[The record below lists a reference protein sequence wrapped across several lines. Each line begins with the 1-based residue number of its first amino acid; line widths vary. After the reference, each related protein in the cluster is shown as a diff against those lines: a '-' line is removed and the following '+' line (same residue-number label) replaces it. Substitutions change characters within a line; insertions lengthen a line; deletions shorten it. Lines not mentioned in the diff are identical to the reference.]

1 MNSEAPKLFAFANK
15 IKTPLALAGGVMV
28 ILYLLYKQVLALGI
42 FSKLES
48 QPTFLLI
55 QGVVDRLF
63 WLALVALVL
72 GVASYVTVALLK
84 NKTQHEPDVVD
95 LPMRKKK
102 RTPGKA
108 DGR

>member
-1 MNSEAPKLFAFANK
+1 MNFEAGKLFAFANK
-15 IKTPLALAGGVMV
+15 VKTPLALAGGVIV
-28 ILYLLYKQVLALGI
+28 ILYLLYKQILTLGI

-55 QGVVDRLF
+55 QSVVDRLF
-63 WLALVALVL
+63 WLALVALIL
-72 GVASYVTVALLK
+72 GVASYVTVALLR
-84 NKTQHEPDVVD
+84 NKPQHEPDVVD
-95 LPMRKKK
+95 LPVRKKK